1 MSMMVMSHINI
12 HTGPCVSVID
22 STCRYDE
29 PRSSW
34 PFDDE
39 CRAAAE
45 QLPGPL
51 RHVTDRQTDSS
62 KKRATYGRNL
72 HAHSH
77 LSLLSV
83 RIIRWRG
90 PPDQEEEEDKTCVLC
105 THHHHHRIV
114 SHMAVAVTA
123 TAVLTVGI
131 EETLI
136 FFFFFLIFFRTV

>member
-51 RHVTDRQTDSS
+51 RHVTDRQTDRQTAARKERRTDVTSMHTAICRFSRCALYVEGAPRIKKKKKTRLLYCAHIIIIIASS
-62 KKRATYGRNL
+62 A
-72 HAHSH
+72 
-77 LSLLSV
+77 
-83 RIIRWRG
+83 IWRWR
-90 PPDQEEEEDKTCVLC
+90 
-105 THHHHHRIV
+105 
-114 SHMAVAVTA
+114 
-123 TAVLTVGI
+123 
-131 EETLI
+131 
-136 FFFFFLIFFRTV
+136 